1 MTPSVASASACD
13 QIETRP
19 APGTC
24 SSPGSQSSTRR
35 RAVKP
40 TSSCFGTGLR
50 TSVHPEIRTTRPV
63 RPWRRPGCRSV
74 STRWSVPIRRSS
86 TLPAT
91 SCSRATSVTLP
102 PQSTVIELLESVD
115 GEAEVTEACRALKEK
130 GYAIALDDFVY
141 RPTLDPLIPLA
152 DVIKIGFRDFDPKQ
166 QVEHLRQRGC
176 EAVLLAETV
185 ETHEEYQRA
194 VDLGFTRFQGF
205 FFCKP
210 EVVSGRVLSPAR
222 LTYLK
227 LLQAVTRPELQIDEV
242 DAVIRADVGMT
253 HRLLKYLGSAALGF
267 RTEVTSVR
275 HGLALL
281 GREQTRRFVSLVA
294 LGEMGSEKPP
304 ELLVASAVRGRFC
317 ELIGDD
323 VALAD
328 QKAELFLM
336 GLLSLVDAMLD
347 QPMTR
352 VLEQLSLSRDL
363 TNALIGEKSQLRP
376 VLEFVEHYERAEW
389 TAASGLAAAHG
400 IVEAKVCDYYNEAI
414 AWATKALKG

>member
-1 MTPSVASASACD
+1 MLGGPLERSSFPPLSGGFTPPPC
-13 QIETRP
+13 
-19 APGTC
+19 
-24 SSPGSQSSTRR
+24 
-35 RAVKP
+35 
-40 TSSCFGTGLR
+40 GL
-50 TSVHPEIRTTRPV
+50 SLL
-63 RPWRRPGCRSV
+63 
-74 STRWSVPIRRSS
+74 RRS
-86 TLPAT
+86 
-91 SCSRATSVTLP
+91 
-102 PQSTVIELLESVD
+102 
-115 GEAEVTEACRALKEK
+115 
-130 GYAIALDDFVY
+130 
-141 RPTLDPLIPLA
+141 
-152 DVIKIGFRDFDPKQ
+152 
-166 QVEHLRQRGC
+166 QR
-176 EAVLLAETV
+176 
-185 ETHEEYQRA
+185 
-194 VDLGFTRFQGF
+194 
-205 FFCKP
+205 
-210 EVVSGRVLSPAR
+210 RVLSPAR

-267 RTEVTSVR
+267 RTEITSVR

-347 QPMTR
+347 QPMTKF
-352 VLEQLSLSRDL
+352 LEQLSLSRDL

-376 VLEFVEHYERAEW
+376 VLEFVEHYERAERNGRPHLGW
-389 TAASGLAAAHG
+389 LRHTASLRPRCAITTTRRLHG
-400 IVEAKVCDYYNEAI
+400 PRRRSKADCHGDLPIGDDARPYQTELVHSRSCGWPEATARPFFSRARKSDGHSCR
-414 AWATKALKG
+414 LKNRRWLVSR

>member
-1 MTPSVASASACD
+1 MDHSSGLVFRRSQAASH
-13 QIETRP
+13 R
-19 APGTC
+19 
-24 SSPGSQSSTRR
+24 
-35 RAVKP
+35 
-40 TSSCFGTGLR
+40 
-50 TSVHPEIRTTRPV
+50 RPV
-63 RPWRRPGCRSV
+63 V
-74 STRWSVPIRRSS
+74 Y
-86 TLPAT
+86 L
-91 SCSRATSVTLP
+91 CS
-102 PQSTVIELLESVD
+102 
-115 GEAEVTEACRALKEK
+115 
-130 GYAIALDDFVY
+130 
-141 RPTLDPLIPLA
+141 
-152 DVIKIGFRDFDPKQ
+152 
-166 QVEHLRQRGC
+166 
-176 EAVLLAETV
+176 AVL
-185 ETHEEYQRA
+185 R
-194 VDLGFTRFQGF
+194 
-205 FFCKP
+205 
-210 EVVSGRVLSPAR
+210 RVLSPAR

-267 RTEVTSVR
+267 RTEITSVR

-347 QPMTR
+347 QPMTK

-400 IVEAKVCDYYNEAI
+400 IVEAKVCDYYYEAI